1 MEPHETDANEADDF
15 ESDDS
20 DTDIETHNLEARLR
34 TKTPSPYKDIA
45 IFGEVSFSHTISRP
59 ANRSAG
65 KSYLGTIVNGRVDH
79 GIGRVVLSD
88 DDSATK
94 PPKRCFHS
102 LLLIVEAKTALNLDS
117 ALPQLVVYLASLHQ
131 SRVQR
136 NRSDATVFGVVSDGY
151 SYIFVTITH
160 DGELKRSKRFNMTE
174 KKRDMVKV
182 LGCLKYIL
190 ETSAKMS
197 PNVTPEKREQT
208 GVEDQVDGDPA
219 MDIDNND
226 YVRDQV
232 DRE

>member
-131 SRVQR
+131 SQLQR
-136 NRSDATVFGVVSDGY
+136 NRRDATVYGFVSDGY
-151 SYIFVTITH
+151 AFIFVTITH
-160 DGELKRSKRFNMTE
+160 GGELKQSKCFNITGG
-174 KKRDMVKV
+174 DVIIQTALGSLIYV
-182 LGCLKYIL
+182 LEML
-190 ETSAKMS
+190 AKTI
-197 PNVTPEKREQT
+197 PNVTPEA
-208 GVEDQVDGDPA
+208 EDQSDSDP
-219 MDIDNND
+219 DFK
-226 YVRDQV
+226 QQ
-232 DRE
+232 